1 MFLEIHALLN
11 YDCVTVEPH
20 LKFRDARYMTRNDID
35 ASDLA
40 WWYWLSSVKG
50 LGPAYTR
57 SLLDAAGEPKD
68 VFDSTR
74 KDLERSVRLPART
87 WDELERS
94 KESVTRHQDFAERQV
109 KMAAAMEA
117 RILTLNDPE
126 YPEFLKSQPKQ
137 APAIIHVQGD
147 LSLVR
152 PKAVAVVGTRSASS
166 EAMDRVRAFCGHLAQ
181 GGYPVIA
188 GMARGVDTAAHRGA
202 VDSTGITVG
211 VLGSGLDHTYP
222 PENAPLYVEARKR
235 GLLIS
240 QFPFGSAPNPSNLR
254 QRNKLIVALAEAVVI
269 AESDVQGGAMIAARN
284 ALEQRKRLFAF
295 QFPQMDASTRAG
307 TQRLLETRLARS
319 ADDGDIES
327 LFTSPVFVASGANPS
342 KVWREAFPSEKRGN
356 GGSGQRRSE
365 RRGGSAK
372 RSGRSRR
379 RPAPASPSTTD

>member
-1 MFLEIHALLN
+1 
-11 YDCVTVEPH
+11 
-20 LKFRDARYMTRNDID
+20 MTRNDID

-68 VFDSTR
+68 VFDSSR
-74 KDLERSVRLPART
+74 KVLERSVRLPART

-117 RILTLNDPE
+117 RILTLNNPE

-181 GGYPVIA
+181 RGYPVIA

-202 VDSTGITVG
+202 VDSTGMTVG

-284 ALEQRKRLFAF
+284 ALEQRKSLFAF
-295 QFPQMDASTRAG
+295 LFPQMDTSARAG

-319 ADDGDIES
+319 VDDGDIAS
-327 LFTSPVFVASGANPS
+327 LFTSAVFVASGANPA
-342 KVWREAFPSEKRGN
+342 KVWREAFPSAKRGN
-356 GGSGQRRSE
+356 SGSRQRRNDRSD
-365 RRGGSAK
+365 GSAK

-379 RPAPASPSTTD
+379 RPAPAGPSTTD